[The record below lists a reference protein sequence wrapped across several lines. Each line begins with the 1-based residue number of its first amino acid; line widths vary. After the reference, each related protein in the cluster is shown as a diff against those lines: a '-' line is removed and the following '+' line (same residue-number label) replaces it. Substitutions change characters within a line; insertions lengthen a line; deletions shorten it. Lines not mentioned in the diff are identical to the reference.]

1 MNVRSIVYH
10 FGASLLLVWLV
21 HVVIVAGL
29 IVAGVVRQSWTES
42 ILPGS
47 L

>member
-1 MNVRSIVYH
+1 MKPHSLLYH

-21 HVVIVAGL
+21 HMLIVAGL
-29 IVAGVVRQSWTES
+29 TVVGVVRQSWADTA
-42 ILPGS
+42 LLTS